1 MQSQIKWK
9 KGDYIRLGQAVGQ
22 FNKTKTQVAKLD
34 KDLQKFL
41 PDSQDYKM
49 LKSQI
54 KTRDELNRVIKSL
67 RSFNTE
73 NAKLIELEGRSANYE
88 MGI

>member
-9 KGDYIRLGQAVGQ
+9 KGDYIRLGQAVAQ

-41 PDSQDYKM
+41 PDSQDFKI

-67 RSFNTE
+67 RSFNAE
-73 NAKLIELEGRSANYE
+73 NARLIELEGRSANYKV
-88 MGI
+88 GI